1 MNRILR
7 KLKILRAVAAVT
19 YKEWSA
25 YRTHS
30 MVSILV
36 GPLFFAVQMI
46 IWTAVYA
53 GNETINGLTLPTLL
67 SYYGIS
73 TLINYLTMDFAD
85 WNLQMLIHTGKYIT
99 FALRPMHHRFFAL
112 SQKVGHRILGFV
124 FEFIPVLLILVFV
137 FRVNMIPASFFWFII
152 SVIFSFLI
160 TFYINYSI
168 GILGFWLTKTA
179 GIRSALKLI
188 VSLSSGTLI
197 PLSFFPQWCQTL
209 FFALPFQHTVYVPA
223 MVFTGNY
230 TLAGQTL
237 PLPVIV
243 GVQGVFALL
252 TFLLSELLYRLGNR
266 RFTGVGA

>member
-1 MNRILR
+1 MSYILH
-7 KLKILRAVAAVT
+7 KLKILKAVAVVT

-46 IWTAVYA
+46 IWTAVYS
-53 GNETINGLTLPTLL
+53 GEEGINGLTLPMLL
-67 SYYGIS
+67 SYYGVS

-99 FALRPMHHRFFAL
+99 FALRPMHHRFFAF
-112 SQKVGHRILGFV
+112 SQKVGHRVLGFV

-137 FRVNMIPASFFWFII
+137 FRVDMMPASFFWFVI
-152 SVIFSFLI
+152 SVVFSFLI

-179 GIRSALKLI
+179 GIRSAVKLI
-188 VSLSSGTLI
+188 ISLSSGALI
-197 PLSFFPQWCQTL
+197 PLSFFPRWCQRL
-209 FFALPFQHTVYVPA
+209 FFVLPFQHTIYVPA
-223 MVFTGNY
+223 MVFTGSY
-230 TLAGQTL
+230 SLADMSL
-237 PLPVIV
+237 SLPVIV
-243 GVQGVFALL
+243 GVQGVFVIL
-252 TFLLSELLYRLGNR
+252 TFLLSEVLYRFGNR
-266 RFTGVGA
+266 HFTGVGA